1 MSRFSGKTLS
11 VAQSD
16 LTNGRMDIAPGTYRA
31 IISDVSEVKTYQTQ
45 NENSKGLPYI
55 DVTYRIVEAPEGLG
69 GKGASIKQMRVPLKR
84 EWNSGKVNFTFD
96 QFWQAVGAYDAE
108 AGAFQLPSGDDE
120 LQDLIDP
127 DFTVILTIK
136 EEPGYKD
143 PTRLYAVVN
152 RVDPDDG
159 RDLKA
164 FPRTEA
170 PAPAAVPTAA
180 AATSGPVTNSTQT
193 KWNF

>member
-1 MSRFSGKTLS
+1 MSRFSGKTLA
-11 VAQSD
+11 VAPSD

-55 DVTYRIVEAPEGLG
+55 DVTYRIVEAPGGLG

-96 QFWQAVGAYDAE
+96 QFWQATGAYDQE
-108 AGAFQLPSGDDE
+108 VGTFQLPSGDDE

-159 RDLKA
+159 RALKA
-164 FPRTEA
+164 LPRTEA
-170 PAPAAVPTAA
+170 PTPAAAPTVT